1 MVQKGSFAPTCIIP
15 QIRLDPILKRRAQEL
30 APNRVL
36 FNYDVLDVVE
46 DETADRVRLTVQRR
60 DTGETFH
67 MTSDYVVGTDGGR
80 PMPEKIDAKW
90 NGETDMAEMLSV
102 HIKAPLSVYHPDH
115 TVYISWFT
123 EEWVFGFALFGD
135 EKGRRLDEQGA
146 RARIKKVLKV
156 DNAVIDDAEVLSI
169 GRWFLNAR
177 VVDRYRS
184 KGGRIFL
191 VGDAAY
197 KVPPWG
203 AFGLNS
209 GFGDVHNLMWKL
221 ALAVKSPKQDWN
233 ALLDTYHDERKP
245 IADFVART
253 SLANIR
259 THNGR
264 IDVALGVTQRAT
276 TEENVKEL
284 ETFFHGSGPEVDA
297 KR

>member
-1 MVQKGSFAPTCIIP
+1 
-15 QIRLDPILKRRAQEL
+15 
-30 APNRVL
+30 
-36 FNYDVLDVVE
+36 
-46 DETADRVRLTVQRR
+46 
-60 DTGETFH
+60 
-67 MTSDYVVGTDGGR
+67 
-80 PMPEKIDAKW
+80 
-90 NGETDMAEMLSV
+90 
-102 HIKAPLSVYHPDH
+102 
-115 TVYISWFT
+115 
-123 EEWVFGFALFGD
+123 
-135 EKGRRLDEQGA
+135 
-146 RARIKKVLKV
+146 VLKV

-233 ALLDTYHDERKP
+233 ALLDTYQDERKP